1 MPKNIEEVINNVT
14 AQTTQKPVEILLVE
28 DSPADVRLMKEAL
41 KESKIVSHLTVVN
54 DGVEAMA
61 FLHGKGKYA
70 GAQGPDLIFLDLN
83 LPKKNGR
90 KLLQEIKSD
99 ERLKIIPVLVL
110 TTSEAEQD
118 IIDAYHLHANCYIT
132 KPMDLNGYIAIMK
145 MIEGF
150 WLKMVKLPPRRG
162 KGYGEKPY

>member
-1 MPKNIEEVINNVT
+1 LPKNIEEVINNVT

-28 DSPADVRLMKEAL
+28 DSPADVRLMKEAF
-41 KESKIVSHLTVVN
+41 KETKIVSHLTVVN

-61 FLHGKGKYA
+61 FLRGKGKYE

-99 ERLKIIPVLVL
+99 ERLKFIPVLVL

-132 KPMDLNGYIAIMK
+132 KPMDLNRYIATMK

-150 WLKMVKLPPRRG
+150 WLKTVKLPPRRRIRI
-162 KGYGEKPY
+162 